1 MSRAKKPV
9 RLEAR
14 FGDGLQA
21 TMLLPCGH
29 EVEVYEN
36 MSVVHVCNGYSHC
49 VSYQKKRLKLKKKGG
64 S

>member
-9 RLEAR
+9 R
-14 FGDGLQA
+14 F
-21 TMLLPCGH
+21 
-29 EVEVYEN
+29 EVYEN